1 MHVGTDGSPPP
12 APTAEGR
19 AGPPSGSAAAPP
31 AIRPIEPPGPW
42 YRHLVVS
49 GSEPARPTA
58 RPTVLGHGAL
68 CGAQLVLGLLL
79 LGGVFGAVR
88 SHADDFKMCTVDAGQ
103 TVAFTEGLSRSIA
116 QLPTQGG
123 TDPVSEGQK
132 QRLQFQLNELH
143 RGQMMACRV
152 GSFFFAG
159 RIATLS
165 LSTAAG
171 ILALA
176 SLAMISKQGWE
187 KTHPVLINIGI
198 TTGLVL
204 YSSWT
209 FSQLFGQTA
218 NYEIY
223 RSKYSLAYDT
233 RNSVASAVANGQMTL
248 EGEQAKV
255 SVVSLRSR
263 SGMAELILFVDGRM
277 RQVTN
282 PEISGETGFVESAAE
297 RLGRLGGYGSP
308 SAPAA
313 MPPMRSTNEAPLPV
327 DQSAAINRRSCRAG
341 RYAGV

>member
-1 MHVGTDGSPPP
+1 MAESAPAWPNQGVDATTRLIGASASDRSMHVGTDGSPPP

-31 AIRPIEPPGPW
+31 AIRQIEPPGPW
-42 YRHLVVS
+42 SRHLVVS

-103 TVAFTEGLSRSIA
+103 TAAFTEGLSRSIA

-132 QRLQFQLNELH
+132 QRLQFQQNELH

-165 LSTAAG
+165 LSTAACSFPYNLG
-171 ILALA
+171 ADVYGHGDFTTISACLAERRWRDLPA
-176 SLAMISKQGWE
+176 AL
-187 KTHPVLINIGI
+187 L
-198 TTGLVL
+198 L
-204 YSSWT
+204 YVNP
-209 FSQLFGQTA
+209 G
-218 NYEIY
+218 
-223 RSKYSLAYDT
+223 
-233 RNSVASAVANGQMTL
+233 SAVEVGLRRRRQAEADLWSAGLSRL
-248 EGEQAKV
+248 EAGTAPRPV
-255 SVVSLRSR
+255 SR
-263 SGMAELILFVDGRM
+263 STR
-277 RQVTN
+277 
-282 PEISGETGFVESAAE
+282 P
-297 RLGRLGGYGSP
+297 SP
-308 SAPAA
+308 TPS
-313 MPPMRSTNEAPLPV
+313 
-327 DQSAAINRRSCRAG
+327 
-341 RYAGV
+341 

>member
-12 APTAEGR
+12 ARAAEGS
-19 AGPPSGSAAAPP
+19 ATPPV
-31 AIRPIEPPGPW
+31 PW
-42 YRHLVVS
+42 YRHLVVA
-49 GSEPARPTA
+49 GSEPARPS
-58 RPTVLGHGAL
+58 VLGHGAL
-68 CGAQLVLGLLL
+68 CLAQLSLGLVLL
-79 LGGVFGAVR
+79 SAVFGAVR
-88 SHADDFKMCTVDAGQ
+88 SHADDFKMCTVDSGQ
-103 TVAFTEGLSRSIA
+103 TAAFTQGLTRSIA

-123 TDPVSEGQK
+123 NDPVSEGQK
-132 QRLQFQLNELH
+132 QRLQFQMNELH
-143 RGQMMACRV
+143 RGQMLACRV

-218 NYEIY
+218 NYELY
-223 RSKYSLAYDT
+223 RRKYALAYDT

-248 EGEQAKV
+248 DGDQSKG
-255 SVVSLRSR
+255 SVLSLRSR
-263 SGMAELILFVDGRM
+263 SGMAELILFIDGRM

-282 PEISGETGFVESAAE
+282 PEISGESGFVESAAE
-297 RLGRLGGYGSP
+297 RFGRLGGYGAP
-308 SAPAA
+308 PAAPAA
-313 MPPMRSTNEAPLPV
+313 MPMAPTP
-327 DQSAAINRRSCRAG
+327 NP
-341 RYAGV
+341 

>member
-1 MHVGTDGSPPP
+1 MQVGTDGSPGPPP
-12 APTAEGR
+12 APQGR
-19 AGPPSGSAAAPP
+19 PGPPDGPVATP
-31 AIRPIEPPGPW
+31 AIPRSEPPGPW
-42 YRHLVVS
+42 YRHLVVA

-58 RPTVLGHGAL
+58 RPTVLGHGVL
-68 CGAQLVLGLLL
+68 CGAQLILGLLL

-103 TVAFTEGLSRSIA
+103 TAAFTEGLTRSIA
-116 QLPTQGG
+116 QLPSQGG
-123 TDPVSEGQK
+123 SDPVTEGQK
-132 QRLQFQLNELH
+132 QRLQFQMHELH
-143 RGQMMACRV
+143 RGQMLACRV

-176 SLAMISKQGWE
+176 SLAMISKQGWA

-198 TTGLVL
+198 TTGMVL

-218 NYEIY
+218 NYELY
-223 RSKYSLAYDT
+223 RRKYSLAYDT
-233 RNSVASAVANGQMTL
+233 LNSVASAVANGQITL
-248 EGEQAKV
+248 EGDQSKA
-255 SVVSLRSR
+255 SVVNLGSR
-263 SGMAELILFVDGRM
+263 SGMTQLILFIDGRM

-282 PEISGETGFVESAAE
+282 PEISGETSFVESAAE
-297 RLGRLGGYGSP
+297 RFGRLGGYGPP

-313 MPPMRSTNEAPLPV
+313 MPMAPSP
-327 DQSAAINRRSCRAG
+327 NP
-341 RYAGV
+341 

>member
-1 MHVGTDGSPPP
+1 MYAGTDGSPGPAPAAEERPGPP
-12 APTAEGR
+12 A
-19 AGPPSGSAAAPP
+19 GPAVTPP
-31 AIRPIEPPGPW
+31 AIPRFEPPGPW
-42 YRHLVVS
+42 YRHLLVS
-49 GSEPARPTA
+49 GSEPARPSA
-58 RPTVLGHGAL
+58 LGHGAL

-79 LGGVFGAVR
+79 LWGVFGAVR
-88 SHADDFKMCTVDAGQ
+88 NNEDTFKMCTLDAGQ
-103 TVAFTEGLSRSIA
+103 TAAFTEGLTRSIA
-116 QLPTQGG
+116 QLPSQGG
-123 TDPVSEGQK
+123 SDPVSEGQK
-132 QRLQFQLNELH
+132 QRLQFQMNELH
-143 RGQMMACRV
+143 RGQMLACRV

-176 SLAMISKQGWE
+176 ALAMISKQGWA

-204 YSSWT
+204 FSSWT

-218 NYEIY
+218 NYDLY
-223 RSKYSLAYDT
+223 RRKYALAYDT

-248 EGEQAKV
+248 EGEGAKAT
-255 SVVSLRSR
+255 VVSLRSR
-263 SGMAELILFVDGRM
+263 SGVAELILFIDGRM

-297 RLGRLGGYGSP
+297 RLGRLGGYGPP

-313 MPPMRSTNEAPLPV
+313 MPMAPSP
-327 DQSAAINRRSCRAG
+327 NP
-341 RYAGV
+341 

>member
-1 MHVGTDGSPPP
+1 M
-12 APTAEGR
+12 
-19 AGPPSGSAAAPP
+19 
-31 AIRPIEPPGPW
+31 
-42 YRHLVVS
+42 
-49 GSEPARPTA
+49 
-58 RPTVLGHGAL
+58 
-68 CGAQLVLGLLL
+68 
-79 LGGVFGAVR
+79 FGAVR
-88 SHADDFKMCTVDAGQ
+88 SHADTFKMCTADPAQ
-103 TVAFTEGLSRSIA
+103 TAAFTAGLNRSIA

-123 TDPVSEGQK
+123 TDPISEGQK

-143 RGQMMACRV
+143 RGQMLACQV

-176 SLAMISKQGWE
+176 ALAMISKQGWE

-218 NYEIY
+218 NYELY
-223 RSKYSLAYDT
+223 RRKYALAYDT

-248 EGEQAKV
+248 DGDQRKGA
-255 SVVSLRSR
+255 VVSLRSR
-263 SGMAELILFVDGRM
+263 SGMAELILFIDGRM

-297 RLGRLGGYGSP
+297 RFGRLGGY
-308 SAPAA
+308 SAPPPLSPPCRWPHPPTPDPQAMAEPVPQEAITLIQQFEGCHRTSGADDLIHAYPDPLSGGAPGRSAGAA
-313 MPPMRSTNEAPLPV
+313 PAIPMVVRWGPPMRS
-327 DQSAAINRRSCRAG
+327 AARWPIPSLWPTCRPATG
-341 RYAGV
+341 SL

>member
-1 MHVGTDGSPPP
+1 MHAGTDGSPSQAR
-12 APTAEGR
+12 APDGTAAPS
-19 AGPPSGSAAAPP
+19 AGPAAASTAVARIAPP
-31 AIRPIEPPGPW
+31 RPW
-42 YRHLVVS
+42 VRHLVVA
-49 GSEPARPTA
+49 GSEPARPSA
-58 RPTVLGHGAL
+58 LGHGIL
-68 CGAQLVLGLLL
+68 CGVQLGLGLLL

-88 SHADDFKMCTVDAGQ
+88 SHADTFKMCTADPAQ
-103 TVAFTEGLSRSIA
+103 TAAFTAGLNRSIA

-123 TDPVSEGQK
+123 TDPISEGQK

-143 RGQMMACRV
+143 RGQMLACQV

-176 SLAMISKQGWE
+176 ALAMISKQGWE

-218 NYEIY
+218 NYELY
-223 RSKYSLAYDT
+223 RRKYALAYDT

-248 EGEQAKV
+248 DGDQRKGA
-255 SVVSLRSR
+255 VVSLRSR
-263 SGMAELILFVDGRM
+263 SGMAELILFIDGRM

-297 RLGRLGGYGSP
+297 RFGRLGGY
-308 SAPAA
+308 SAPPAA
-313 MPPMRSTNEAPLPV
+313 VPALPMAPSP
-327 DQSAAINRRSCRAG
+327 NP
-341 RYAGV
+341 